1 MTRTRRRIPMV
12 GDTPEPVVVVQ
23 PEGLSAE
30 VLLRPRAEV
39 SNSDEAKEFDW
50 AAYSDLIIACLIVP
64 RTVEGL
70 VDYWKSNANML
81 DWAKKVK
88 PDVYERVRLA
98 FADRRKQLERGDD
111 AAVR

>member
-1 MTRTRRRIPMV
+1 MRTRRRIPMV
-12 GDTPEPVVVVQ
+12 GDTPEPVVVAQ
-23 PEGLSAE
+23 PEGLSSE

-50 AAYSDLIIACLIVP
+50 ESYLGLLIAALVVP
-64 RTVEGL
+64 KTVDGL

-88 PDVYERVRLA
+88 PDVYERARLA
-98 FADRRKQLERGDD
+98 FADRRKQLERGND
-111 AAVR
+111 ATVR